1 MYTYEGV
8 SYTINQIQEAAKK
21 SNMSVEDYV
30 EKLKADTQPKT
41 DEKVEDADLLDP
53 TTFQT
58 DTAAGAGVVSQ
69 PTPAP
74 GMELPLEDTSSE
86 LQDLDPTKPLS
97 ASEKRIAT
105 RKKRQQEKQDRLKA
119 EAILATNVINDRIQ
133 NIPKEDIVAI
143 QANDYFGPVKSR
155 NDRTTVS
162 KTIVGMMGPTVS
174 FEPTFES
181 DESYT
186 KYLKNTLG
194 GKYDQYIDY
203 KETNKIVPL
212 NTQNQSQLEG
222 IYNEAETQAKD
233 KVYNNS
239 LFNVPENVQEYMVAS
254 PNFATGA
261 ESLEAQKFLI
271 KEQKESVDK
280 NYKNYEEAKKE
291 WESQALPLNEEVK
304 NLKTQIDRFTF
315 YSSGASQE
323 QADQYNEL
331 IQIYNAKIQQWEEK
345 GFNELPAF
353 VNSQAELVKS
363 QAEDYKKMLNDSRR
377 ALIDSDLF
385 EKNLKQDYSTSARVG
400 RVFDEFFM
408 QSGRNFLDLYSELYL
423 KGAKKI
429 GEFYQ
434 PLSFLTSPENS
445 AKVDSLIQTIQTNN
459 KNYNLNMASKREN
472 IPTSPS
478 IDDIGKDGLS
488 VWDWTSIAL
497 QDNSA
502 TISTTFVPGLT
513 QLKGATTLTKA
524 IKAGKGVK
532 DALQKQKALW
542 LAGKRTVQ
550 GTFFVAETGGKYG
563 ELQTDEA
570 SREQEIKFLYS
581 KLDNT
586 EDIDE
591 KTEIYSKITEL
602 EEVEDYSLLQKAFT
616 SYGAGTTATFLE
628 TISTLKMLE
637 PAKGLAKQ
645 IGIKAAKKEL
655 YKQPVRFGANLVGKT
670 LAGLKSLPK
679 NISGEIAEEV
689 LTEVSHNGLDI
700 LVLGENKSM
709 FEGIDKDFLAST
721 AMSSIGIMA
730 PRSAGNLFN
739 IIKSEFRTKGEI
751 FKNQKLAREL
761 IDINESTTLENS
773 KQLRVRKKE
782 ILKELALSDAIS
794 LHKLRYMTSDQ
805 IEEVADINRQMRQ
818 VNGKFSQLGR
828 LGDLGE
834 AENKRVKKQ
843 LEEEYLALSSARQE
857 ILDTKQ
863 RSNIKKA
870 ANMIKALGAA
880 VANSNASFY
889 FGVND
894 FYNEVAMTQMG
905 DGDFISI
912 KGEIQKDGS
921 INYEG
926 LDKQLAKY
934 KGKMVKVTD
943 DKTGEKVE
951 VDAFEFLK
959 ESIENNEFNAT
970 QLFGDIIVNQT
981 VIDREILIRPTE
993 TGAQYAAVAPLE
1005 ELFHLSVAQKGI
1017 KFDATAKNAVLEAEN
1032 ILKEKRD
1039 LGVISEK
1046 DYNGLKERFDLY
1058 RDGKDFDA
1066 EEFIAQI
1073 NNAISLGAINRSDL
1087 ESTPSFKKFL
1097 NNAIRS
1103 TFGDMSW
1110 MLSLETSDDVFNL
1123 VKNFQAD
1130 VSKGV
1135 TFQAPETDELKESRV
1150 LSPQSEFL
1158 RDELTNEELVAS
1170 IKSKA
1175 TEDTFSVAQAIVEKN
1190 FGLIRDSNVLTFD
1203 KSNPAQINAV
1213 KEILEE
1219 QILGVFEGSGRGK
1232 YSARRTG
1239 LFNAYESTKED
1250 GASPSTY
1257 LLGVIKTRKP
1267 EIDIALKERTIKS
1280 EGDSIDSDQA
1290 KQVVDK
1296 STKTSVTVD
1305 KLAKKPTETTKF
1317 KSNYISPE
1325 FKKSLDTDKSEK
1337 QAIEDKISSTVKESF
1352 KDRTVNRFKETGK
1365 IPQKLAQ
1372 LYADMFGIK
1381 TTSALIE
1388 KQRNLQKL
1396 DQEGAVRARQFL
1408 IDNAVSDFAR
1418 LPRSKDD
1425 TGKATGI
1432 LQTKIGKVLYN
1443 KAGELIG
1450 SLKTYTDIIKGKNIT
1465 LEGYDGKQYEFN
1477 QLDNEGKKKPIYR
1490 DAQHIKAALDF
1501 HIRNRALE
1509 TLIPEQ
1515 GKRIQAGAKFS
1526 KAKLVE
1532 ISQARNINQ
1541 VLSSLNLNSAS
1552 VPDNIRADIQASF
1565 EEAIKKYKLTENVFL
1580 AGAFA
1585 FSGAMYKRK
1594 ADGNVYY
1601 KLTNG
1606 KEMMGIPR
1614 KDDEGNIR
1622 FNKNN
1627 KKLFNQPTAEQV
1639 ESKFGEGVKLV
1650 AGRGRLYYG
1659 VTDPAYKKALSESRK
1674 NSEGKKEG
1682 KAKRVNINS
1691 VNTSKG
1697 KAQAKVNMEVLDDV
1711 VNQLDKAVRNGMPT
1725 ELAAMVI
1732 AQGYQATTGLIKIA
1746 APFRYFSK
1754 KQQYGTS
1761 TKQRT
1766 GDKFREEHNPPASVV
1781 GASIIYG
1788 LATNRT
1794 SQIMAD
1800 VKKNY
1805 YQTKLSKLDDQK
1817 LDEAKLDATLPAGTT
1832 IADNP
1837 AIRFV
1842 EAGIDLN
1849 SIINYET
1856 GKTMAEEIGVSLN
1869 PSDINLE
1876 NVSEQNKII
1885 KDLILGEGKYKN
1897 PQAYLNDFVKLSSK
1911 TKASKINNNNTPSN
1925 VKFSKNVTNQEALDN
1940 LGNIDKALSIARN
1953 PDAPV
1958 KKIRVFDFDD
1968 TLATTKSNVLYTM
1981 PNGETGSLTATEF
1994 AKKAGE
2000 MEAQG
2005 AEWDF
2010 SEFSKV
2016 MKGAKGPLFD
2026 VAKFISDAKGE
2037 RDVFVLTARPQDA
2050 AGPIKEFLD
2059 SMGLNIPLEN
2069 ITGLGDGTAQAKAR
2083 WMVDKAAEGYND
2095 FYFADD
2101 ASKNVKAVKDALS
2114 VLDVKSKVQQAYVKF
2129 SKASKLNKD
2138 FNDIIEGATGIAS
2151 EKIYGKA
2158 KAQVAGANR
2167 GKVFRGIAYSAQDF
2181 VGLLYETL
2189 GKGKVGDAQMAWYKQ
2204 NLLDPYARAMND
2216 LSSAR
2221 LAMMND
2227 YRALKKQLG
2236 IVPKNLRKKIPGEP
2250 WTKEQAVRVYVWSR
2264 QGTEVPGISKNDL
2277 KDLNSFVANNA
2288 ELQVFADQLIAI
2300 QKGDMYPEPGESW
2313 VSGSISTD
2321 MLRGLNTIKRVKYLE
2336 QWQANVDAI
2345 FSKENKNKL
2354 EAAYGI
2360 NYVKALENS
2369 LERMKTGRNRSFS
2382 DDSLTGRF
2390 TDWLQGSV
2398 GAIMFFNTR
2407 SAVLQTLS
2415 AFNFI
2420 NFTDNNPYAAAKA
2433 FGNQKQY
2440 WKDFTKLI
2448 NSDFLKERR
2457 SGLRMNVNEADIA
2470 DMAKQEGPRG
2480 VINKLLQ
2487 LGFAPTQIADSFAI
2501 ASGGATFYRNRAKTY
2516 MKEGMD
2522 QAQAEEKA
2530 FQDFREN
2537 AEESQQSSRPDKI
2550 SAQQAGPLGR
2560 LILAFAN
2567 TPAQYARL
2575 TDKAIRDLKN
2585 GRGDAKTNISKII
2598 YYTTVQ
2604 NLIFNAVQQA
2614 LFAMAFGDE
2623 EPEDEEKQKKYVSI
2637 ANGMADSLLRG
2648 TGIAGSVI
2656 SVGKNAV
2663 IRIINE
2669 SEKKRPKY
2677 EKVGYELTKISP
2689 PVSAKLSRI
2698 NQAARAYEWNKEEM
2712 MTKGFSLDNPA
2723 FLAGGNVVSAL
2734 TNIPLDRVIK
2744 KVNNVTKA
2752 TESDM
2757 ELWERVALFAGWQD
2771 WELGIKNESKSIK
2784 KKKTKSK
2791 KRRSGGITFD
2801 EF

>member
-1 MYTYEGV
+1 MYTYKNV

-30 EKLKADTQPKT
+30 EKIKADTQPKT

-58 DTAAGAGVVSQ
+58 DAAAGAGVVSQ
-69 PTPAP
+69 PMTASQA
-74 GMELPLEDTSSE
+74 GVTELPSVNTSSE
-86 LQDLDPTKPLS
+86 LQDLDSTKPLS

-119 EAILATNVINDRIQ
+119 EAILATNVINDRIK

-143 QANDYFGPVKSR
+143 QANDYFGPIKSR

-162 KTIVGMMGPTVS
+162 KTVPGMMAPTVA
-174 FEPTFES
+174 FEPTFDS

-186 KYLKNTLG
+186 KYLKETLG
-194 GKYDQYIDY
+194 NKYDQYLNY

-212 NTQNQSQLEG
+212 NSQNQSQLEG

-239 LFNVPENVQEYMVAS
+239 LFNVSENVQEYMVAS
-254 PNFATGA
+254 PKFATGA

-271 KEQKESVDK
+271 KEQKQSIDK
-280 NYKNYEEAKKE
+280 NYENYEKAKKE
-291 WESQALPLNEEVK
+291 WESQALPLNKEVK
-304 NLKTQIDRFTF
+304 DLKAQIDRFTF
-315 YSSGASQE
+315 YSGGASQE
-323 QADQYNEL
+323 QVDQYNEL
-331 IQIYNAKIQQWEEK
+331 IQNFNTKIQQWEEK

-353 VNSQAELVKS
+353 VNSQAKLVNS
-363 QAEDYKKMLNDSRR
+363 QQEDYSKMLEDSRK
-377 ALIDSDLF
+377 ALVDADLF

-400 RVFDEFFM
+400 RVFDEFFV

-445 AKVDSLIQTIQTNN
+445 EKIDSLIQTIQKNN
-459 KNYNLNMASKREN
+459 KNYNLSMASKREN

-502 TISTTFVPGLT
+502 TISTTFVPGLA

-524 IKAGKGVK
+524 IKTGKGVK

-586 EDIDE
+586 EDIGD
-591 KTEIYSKITEL
+591 KTKIYNKIKEL
-602 EEVEDYSLLQKAFT
+602 EEIEDYSLLQKAFT
-616 SYGAGTTATFLE
+616 SFSAGTTATFLE
-628 TISTLKMLE
+628 SISTLKMLE

-645 IGIKAAKKEL
+645 IGINAAKKEL
-655 YKQPVRFGANLVGKT
+655 YKQPVRFSANLIGKT
-670 LAGLKSLPK
+670 VAGLKSLPK
-679 NISGEIAEEV
+679 NLTGEILEETA
-689 LTEVSHNGLDI
+689 TEISHNALDI

-709 FEGIDKDFLAST
+709 FEGINKDFLAST
-721 AMSSIGIMA
+721 AVSSFGIMA
-730 PRSAGNLFN
+730 PRSAGNIFN
-739 IIKSEFRTKGEI
+739 IVKSEFRTRGEI
-751 FKNQKLAREL
+751 FKNQELAREL
-761 IDINESTTLENS
+761 IDLNEATTPENS
-773 KQLRVRKKE
+773 TQLRTRKKE

-794 LHKLRYMTSDQ
+794 LHKLRYMTANQ

-818 VNGKFSQLGR
+818 VNSKFTQLGG

-843 LEEEYLALSSARQE
+843 LEKEYSNLTIAKQE

-870 ANMIKALGAA
+870 ANINKALGNAA
-880 VANSNASFY
+880 RNSEAAFY
-889 FGVND
+889 YGVNN
-894 FYNEVAMTQMG
+894 FYNDLTMTQMG

-912 KGEIQKDGS
+912 KGEIQDDGK
-921 INYEG
+921 IKYNDLEN
-926 LDKQLAKY
+926 QLAKY
-934 KGKMVKVTD
+934 KNKTIKDEDGKN
-943 DKTGEKVE
+943 
-951 VDAFEFLK
+951 VDAFEYLK
-959 ESIENNEFNAT
+959 TKIEQGDFNAT
-970 QLFGDIIVNQT
+970 TIGKDIIVNQPI
-981 VIDREILIRPTE
+981 IDRNIAIAPTD
-993 TGAQYAAVAPLE
+993 TSAQYAAVAPLE
-1005 ELFHLSVAQKGI
+1005 ELFHLSVSEKGI
-1017 KFDATAKNAVLEAEN
+1017 KFDSTAKNAVLEAEKV
-1032 ILKEKRD
+1032 LKEKRD

-1046 DYNGLKERFDLY
+1046 DYSGLKERFDLY

-1066 EEFIAQI
+1066 EEFIAQM

-1135 TFQAPETDELKESRV
+1135 TFQAPDREEVKTSLSQEASQASQEVQRIYDEQGVAGAFEILEKFKPITNKIVERRRDAPNFDRQLLTDEIETGKRGIFDLIKEYKPESGVPLAAYINKFLPARAIEASRRVLGEEFTDDVTEAKGVAAEEVAVSIKEEPTRKISPKKLKKYTGVVASNLGVSSSEVSNVIDKAIEADLKDKPIKTFGESRNIGDNLAKTLGKAFGLNPEV
-1150 LSPQSEFL
+1150 FTKKTRNIQKKELDGLRNLRQFL
-1158 RDELTNEELVAS
+1158 DNNAAKDFSLLPDAYAGPSTIEGKSTFIPNNILNALYRKNDKGKWEKDPTKTVQDYKDLLGKIEGNVYRAAEAQT
-1170 IKSKA
+1170 IKGLAAMS
-1175 TEDTFSVAQAIVEKN
+1175 FRNLIVEKAAE
-1190 FGLIRDSNVLTFD
+1190 TAEP
-1203 KSNPAQINAV
+1203 K
-1213 KEILEE
+1213 
-1219 QILGVFEGSGRGK
+1219 
-1232 YSARRTG
+1232 ARV
-1239 LFNAYESTKED
+1239 D
-1250 GASPSTY
+1250 
-1257 LLGVIKTRKP
+1257 IK
-1267 EIDIALKERTIKS
+1267 
-1280 EGDSIDSDQA
+1280 
-1290 KQVVDK
+1290 
-1296 STKTSVTVD
+1296 
-1305 KLAKKPTETTKF
+1305 
-1317 KSNYISPE
+1317 
-1325 FKKSLDTDKSEK
+1325 
-1337 QAIEDKISSTVKESF
+1337 
-1352 KDRTVNRFKETGK
+1352 
-1365 IPQKLAQ
+1365 
-1372 LYADMFGIK
+1372 
-1381 TTSALIE
+1381 
-1388 KQRNLQKL
+1388 
-1396 DQEGAVRARQFL
+1396 
-1408 IDNAVSDFAR
+1408 
-1418 LPRSKDD
+1418 
-1425 TGKATGI
+1425 
-1432 LQTKIGKVLYN
+1432 
-1443 KAGELIG
+1443 
-1450 SLKTYTDIIKGKNIT
+1450 
-1465 LEGYDGKQYEFN
+1465 
-1477 QLDNEGKKKPIYR
+1477 
-1490 DAQHIKAALDF
+1490 
-1501 HIRNRALE
+1501 
-1509 TLIPEQ
+1509 
-1515 GKRIQAGAKFS
+1515 AGAKFS
-1526 KAKLVE
+1526 KAQLLNVT
-1532 ISQARNINQ
+1532 QARDINSVAKILNIPKITVN
-1541 VLSSLNLNSAS
+1541 
-1552 VPDNIRADIQASF
+1552 DNNRVKKQKQM
-1565 EEAIKKYKLTENVFL
+1565 EEAIVASN
-1580 AGAFA
+1580 
-1585 FSGAMYKRK
+1585 
-1594 ADGNVYY
+1594 
-1601 KLTNG
+1601 
-1606 KEMMGIPR
+1606 IPSWMF
-1614 KDDEGNIR
+1614 EG
-1622 FNKNN
+1622 
-1627 KKLFNQPTAEQV
+1627 
-1639 ESKFGEGVKLV
+1639 SKFANFARRKINGIYVDLPAKG
-1650 AGRGRLYYG
+1650 GLYYG
-1659 VTDPAYKKALSESRK
+1659 SKDPAYKKALAL
-1674 NSEGKKEG
+1674 
-1682 KAKRVNINS
+1682 AKQNDTDSDIKPPRRVNIKKAFTKEGQQQGQDNLKALEFFGNKLADA
-1691 VNTSKG
+1691 VAKG
-1697 KAQAKVNMEVLDDV
+1697 EI
-1711 VNQLDKAVRNGMPT
+1711 PI
-1725 ELAAMVI
+1725 EI
-1732 AQGYQATTGLIKIA
+1732 ASLFVSSGYQATSGIIKVA
-1746 APFRYFSK
+1746 APFRYLSK
-1754 KQQYGTS
+1754 NFKYGTIP
-1761 TKQRT
+1761 KQMK
-1766 GDKFREEHNPPASVV
+1766 GEKFREEHNPPASVI
-1781 GASIIYG
+1781 GATLIYG
-1788 LATNRT
+1788 IATNN
-1794 SQIMAD
+1794 MAD
-1800 VKKNY
+1800 IMPYIKKNY

-1817 LDEAKLDATLPAGTT
+1817 LDEAKLDATLPVGTT

-1837 AIRFV
+1837 AIRFI

-1849 SIINYET
+1849 SIINYKT
-1856 GKTMAEEIGVSLN
+1856 GKTMAEELGVSLN
-1869 PSDINLE
+1869 TSNINLD
-1876 NVSEQNKII
+1876 NIAEQNKIL
-1885 KDLILGEGKYKN
+1885 KDLILDKGEYKN
-1897 PQAYLNDFVKLSSK
+1897 PQAYLNNFVKLSSK
-1911 TKASKINNNNTPSN
+1911 TNASKVNNSNAPLN

-1940 LGNIDKALSIARN
+1940 LSNIDKALSIARN

-1981 PNGETGSLTATEF
+1981 PDGKTGSLTATEF

-2000 MEAQG
+2000 MEAEG

-2016 MKGAKGPLFD
+2016 MKGAKGPLLD

-2037 RDVFVLTARPQDA
+2037 RDIFVLTARPQDA

-2129 SKASKLNKD
+2129 SKASNLSKD
-2138 FNDIIEGATGIAS
+2138 FNKIIENATGIAS
-2151 EKIYGKA
+2151 EKVYGKA
-2158 KAQVAGANR
+2158 KAQVAGASR

-2189 GKGKVGDAQMAWYKQ
+2189 GKGKEGDAQMAWYKQ

-2277 KDLNSFVANNA
+2277 KDLNSFVTNNA

-2313 VSGSISTD
+2313 VSGGISTD
-2321 MLRGLNTIKRVKYLE
+2321 MLKGLNTVKRTKYLE
-2336 QWQANVDAI
+2336 QWQRNVDAI

-2360 NYVKALENS
+2360 KYVKALENS

-2415 AFNFI
+2415 AVNFV

-2433 FGNQKQY
+2433 FANQKQY
-2440 WKDFTKLI
+2440 WKDFTTLM

-2457 SGLRMNVNEADIA
+2457 SGLRINVNEADIA

-2501 ASGGATFYRNRAKTY
+2501 ASGGATFYRNRIKTY
-2516 MKEGMD
+2516 TKQGLD

-2585 GRGDAKTNISKII
+2585 KRGDAKTNISKII

-2604 NLIFNAVQQA
+2604 NIIFNAVQQA

-2771 WELGIKNESKSIK
+2771 WELGIKDESKSIK

>member
-1 MYTYEGV
+1 MYTYKNV

-41 DEKVEDADLLDP
+41 DENVEDADLLDP

-58 DTAAGAGVVSQ
+58 DAAVGAGVVSQ
-69 PTPAP
+69 PMTASQA
-74 GMELPLEDTSSE
+74 GVTELPSEDTSSE

-119 EAILATNVINDRIQ
+119 EAISAENIINDRVK

-143 QANDYFGPVKSR
+143 QANDYFGPIKSR

-162 KTIVGMMGPTVS
+162 KTVPGMMAPTVA
-174 FEPTFES
+174 FEPTFDS

-194 GKYDQYIDY
+194 GKYDQYLDY
-203 KETNKIVPL
+203 KKTNEIIPL
-212 NTQNQSQLEG
+212 NADNESQLEG
-222 IYNEAETQAKD
+222 IYNKAETQAKD

-239 LFNVPENVQEYMVAS
+239 LFNVSEDVQEYMVAS
-254 PNFATGA
+254 PKFASGA

-271 KEQKESVDK
+271 KEQKESVDQ
-280 NYKNYEEAKKE
+280 NYKSYDKAKKE
-291 WESQALPLNEEVK
+291 WESQALPLREEVEDI
-304 NLKTQIDRFTF
+304 KTQIDRFKF
-315 YSSGASQE
+315 YSAGASQE
-323 QADQYNEL
+323 QVDQYNEL
-331 IQIYNAKIQQWEEK
+331 IQTYNSKIQQWEEE
-345 GFNELPAF
+345 GFNDLPMFLNSQAKL
-353 VNSQAELVKS
+353 VNSQQK
-363 QAEDYKKMLNDSRR
+363 DYSKMLEDSRK
-377 ALIDSDLF
+377 ALVDADLF
-385 EKNLKQDYSTSARVG
+385 EKNLKKDYSTSARVG
-400 RVFDEFFM
+400 RAFDEFFV
-408 QSGRNFLDLYSELYL
+408 QSGKNFVDLIAEIGL
-423 KGAKKI
+423 KGARAA
-429 GEFYQ
+429 GVAGYQ
-434 PLSFLTSPENS
+434 PLSFLASPENS
-445 AKVDSLIQTIQTNN
+445 AKVDSLIETLQTNN
-459 KNYNLNMASKREN
+459 KNYNQSMASQREN
-472 IPTSPS
+472 IPTAPS

-488 VWDWTSIAL
+488 VWDWTSISL
-497 QDNSA
+497 QDSSP
-502 TISTTFVPGLT
+502 TILTTFVPGGLGI
-513 QLKGATTLTKA
+513 KGAAGVSKA
-524 IKAGKGVK
+524 IKTGKGVK

-570 SREQEIKFLYS
+570 SREQEVKFLYS
-581 KLDNT
+581 KLD
-586 EDIDE
+586 
-591 KTEIYSKITEL
+591 KTESIEDKTKIYDRIKEL

-616 SYGAGTTATFLE
+616 SFGAGATATYLE
-628 TISTLKMLE
+628 SIGTLKMLE

-645 IGIKAAKKEL
+645 IGINAAKKEL
-655 YKQPVRFGANLVGKT
+655 YKQPVRFSANLIGKT
-670 LAGLKSLPK
+670 LSGLKSLPK
-679 NISGEIAEEV
+679 NLIGETLEEAA
-689 LTEVSHNGLDI
+689 TEISHNALDI
-700 LVLGENKSM
+700 LILDENKSM
-709 FEGIDKDFLAST
+709 FEGVDKDFIANT
-721 AMSSIGIMA
+721 MVSSFGIMA
-730 PRSAGNLFN
+730 PKTGGNILN
-739 IIKSEFRTKGEI
+739 IVKSEFRTKSEI
-751 FKNQKLAREL
+751 FDNQKLASEL
-761 IDINESTTLENS
+761 IELNESTTPENS
-773 KQLRVRKKE
+773 KQLRARKKE
-782 ILKELALSDAIS
+782 ILKELALSDATS
-794 LHKLRYMTSDQ
+794 LHKLRYMTADQ

-818 VNGKFSQLGR
+818 VNGKFAQLGS

-843 LEEEYLALSSARQE
+843 LENEYSNLTTARQE
-857 ILDTKQ
+857 ILDAKQ
-863 RSNIKKA
+863 RSNTKKA
-870 ANMIKALGAA
+870 ANINEALGKAA
-880 VANSNASFY
+880 RNSEAAFY
-889 FGVND
+889 YGVNN
-894 FYNEVAMTQMG
+894 FYNDLTMTQMG

-912 KGEIQKDGS
+912 KGEIQDDGK
-921 INYEG
+921 IKYNDLEN
-926 LDKQLAKY
+926 QLAKY
-934 KGKMVKVTD
+934 KNKTIKDEDGKN
-943 DKTGEKVE
+943 
-951 VDAFEFLK
+951 VDAFEYLK
-959 ESIENNEFNAT
+959 TKIEQGDFNAT
-970 QLFGDIIVNQT
+970 TIGKDIIVNQSI
-981 VIDREILIRPTE
+981 IDRNIAIAPTD
-993 TGAQYAAVAPLE
+993 TSAQYAAVAPLE
-1005 ELFHLSVAQKGI
+1005 ELFHLSVSEKGI
-1017 KFDATAKNAVLEAEN
+1017 KFDSTAKNAVLEAEKV
-1032 ILKEKRD
+1032 LKEKRD

-1058 RDGKDFDA
+1058 RDGKNFDA
-1066 EEFIAQI
+1066 EEFIAQM

-1150 LSPQSEFL
+1150 LSPQAEFL

-1232 YSARRTG
+1232 YSARKTG

-1296 STKTSVTVD
+1296 STKTSATVD

-1325 FKKSLDTDKSEK
+1325 FKESLDTSKSEK
-1337 QAIEDKISSTVKESF
+1337 EAIEDKISSTVKESF
-1352 KDRTVNRFKETGK
+1352 KDRKVSRFKETGK

-1408 IDNAVSDFAR
+1408 IDNAASDFAR

-1425 TGKATGI
+1425 TNKATGI

-1443 KAGELIG
+1443 KAGELTS

-1477 QLDNEGKKKPIYR
+1477 QLDSEGNKKPIYR

-1526 KAKLVE
+1526 KAQLLN
-1532 ISQARNINQ
+1532 ITQSRNINQ
-1541 VLSSLNLNSAS
+1541 VLKLLGIDSAS
-1552 VPDNIRADIQASF
+1552 VPDNMRAEIQASF

-1585 FSGAMYKRK
+1585 FSGATYKRK

-1639 ESKFGEGVKLV
+1639 ESKFGKGVKLV

-2016 MKGAKGPLFD
+2016 MKGAKGPLLD
-2026 VAKFISDAKGE
+2026 VAKFINDAKGE

-2101 ASKNVKAVKDALS
+2101 ATKNVKAVRDALS

-2138 FNDIIEGATGIAS
+2138 FNNIIEGATGIAS
-2151 EKIYGKA
+2151 EKVYGKA
-2158 KAQVAGANR
+2158 KAQVAGASR

-2189 GKGKVGDAQMAWYKQ
+2189 GKGKEGDAQMAWYKQ

-2250 WTKEQAVRVYVWSR
+2250 WTREQAVRVYVWSK
-2264 QGTEVPGISKNDL
+2264 QGTEVPGISKADL

-2313 VSGSISTD
+2313 VTGSISTD
-2321 MLRGLNTIKRVKYLE
+2321 MLKGLNTIKRVKYLE

-2360 NYVKALENS
+2360 KYVKALENS

-2407 SAVLQTLS
+2407 SAILQTLS
-2415 AFNFI
+2415 AVNFI

-2440 WKDFTKLI
+2440 WKDFTTLM

-2585 GRGDAKTNISKII
+2585 KRGDAKTNISKII

-2604 NLIFNAVQQA
+2604 NIIFNAVQQA

-2623 EPEDEEKQKKYVSI
+2623 EPEDEKKQEKYVSI

-2669 SEKKRPKY
+2669 SKKKRPKY

-2698 NQAARAYEWNKEEM
+2698 NQAARAYEWNKEDM

-2734 TNIPLDRVIK
+2734 TNIPLDRVVK

-2752 TESDM
+2752 TESDL

-2771 WELGIKNESKSIK
+2771 WELGIKKEEKSK

-2791 KRRSGGITFD
+2791 KKQSGGITFD